1 MNSIQQKAVEF
12 VKKLTELDI
21 TIGLSTFI
29 ESGYEMFREYFM
41 ELASAKVEEVDENI
55 AVNPSVRRGW
65 TVQRKGDVR
74 TLVTEHGELKY
85 TRRYYKNEKHRDY
98 SYLADRVI
106 GVDKYERIERGL
118 GAKLCNMATEQS
130 YAKSSDYLC
139 KGMVSRQSVL
149 NKTRDVR
156 EERLEPVEQRKD
168 VEVLHIQAD
177 EDHVALQDSRR
188 STIVKL
194 VTIHEPV
201 KFKGKRVYLPQRF
214 SLVSYQENVDDFWL
228 RVADEISKRYGDR
241 DNLTVYIHGDGAS
254 WIRTGLGW
262 IKNSRHVLDK
272 YHLMKYMRP
281 VCGGNETCYAHLWD
295 ALQSNDYNRLR
306 NLVECMVNDGCCQ
319 EETGKEFLDYAR
331 KNWDGIRI
339 WYEDRASGGS
349 CTEGLV
355 SHILS
360 DRLSSRPKGWLD
372 EGIETISRLRVYVC
386 NGGTIKPDDV
396 RKTRPARS
404 LTKQAMK
411 KLQKKMSEFEPMPS
425 ELFTTPK
432 RGTALYRLFEGI
444 KYGGMAI

>member
-1 MNSIQQKAVEF
+1 MNSIQQKAAEF
-12 VKKLTELDI
+12 VQKLTELDI
-21 TIGLSTFI
+21 TTGLSAFI
-29 ESGYEMFREYFM
+29 ESGYEIFCEYFM
-41 ELASAKVEEVDENI
+41 DLTAAKVEEVDESI
-55 AVNPSVRRGW
+55 AENPSVRRGW

-85 TRRYYKNEKHRDY
+85 TRRYYKNDRQNDY

-130 YAKSSDYLC
+130 YAKSSTYSC

-149 NKTRDVR
+149 NKTREVR
-156 EERLEPVEQRKD
+156 EKRLEPTEQRTD

-177 EDHVALQDSRR
+177 EDHVALQDGRR
-188 STIVKL
+188 SSIVKL
-194 VTIHEPV
+194 VTLHEPV
-201 KFKGKRVYLPQRF
+201 KYNGKRVYLPQRF
-214 SLVSYQENVDDFWL
+214 SLVSYQENIDDFWL
-228 RVADEISKRYGDR
+228 RVTDEISKRYGDR
-241 DNLTVYIHGDGAS
+241 DDLAVYIHGDGAS
-254 WIRTGLGW
+254 WIRTGLEW
-262 IKNSRHVLDK
+262 IKNSRYVLDK
-272 YHLMKYMRP
+272 YHLIKYMRP
-281 VCGGNETCYAHLWD
+281 VCGGNEACYAHLWE
-295 ALQSNDYNRLR
+295 ALQSNDYARLG
-306 NLVECMVNDGCCQ
+306 NLVECMVNEGCCQ
-319 EETGKEFLDYAR
+319 ENTGKEFLCYAH

-339 WYEDRASGGS
+339 WYEDPVSGGS

-396 RKTRPARS
+396 RKARPERG
-404 LTKQAMK
+404 LRKQTINT
-411 KLQKKMSEFEPMPS
+411 LRKKMSEFEPMPS